1 MRVIF
6 LDIDGVVN
14 TLQIYK
20 EPPAHIPKEQLK
32 LVEGYYVD
40 ICSPSQ
46 KRVSNLQA
54 VTILD
59 KICHEFN
66 LKIVISST
74 WRLGHYSETIEA
86 LRKAGLSEDIEIL
99 GATPNSPTHFR
110 GEEIKTYLDMHKEI
124 DDYIIFDDDDYD
136 LCLLKDRLF
145 KIDTF
150 VGITF
155 KTYKAPQYCHI
166 QTIGATCEPG
176 RLGIKLGS
184 QITRVLWVA
193 GQHRLIAALHPR
205 LPHFHGL
212 LVLVPGYVQPLQ
224 QQAYHIR
231 AALCLALLDFGEVG
245 HGANATAQPL
255 LAPVPA
261 QALAPDDCPRKQAI
275 TGGLHRTPP
284 GCRR

>member
-136 LCLLKDRLF
+136 LYLLKDHLF

-155 KTYKAPQYCHI
+155 KTYI
-166 QTIGATCEPG
+166 EV
-176 RLGIKLGS
+176 S
-184 QITRVLWVA
+184 
-193 GQHRLIAALHPR
+193 
-205 LPHFHGL
+205 
-212 LVLVPGYVQPLQ
+212 
-224 QQAYHIR
+224 AY
-231 AALCLALLDFGEVG
+231 FEEK
-245 HGANATAQPL
+245 NQKNT
-255 LAPVPA
+255 
-261 QALAPDDCPRKQAI
+261 
-275 TGGLHRTPP
+275 
-284 GCRR
+284 